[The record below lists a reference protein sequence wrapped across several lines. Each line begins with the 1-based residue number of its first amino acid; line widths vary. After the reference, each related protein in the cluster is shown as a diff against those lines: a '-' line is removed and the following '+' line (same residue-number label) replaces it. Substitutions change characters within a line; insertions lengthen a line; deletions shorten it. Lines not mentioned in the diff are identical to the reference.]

1 MSEYQAVLFDM
12 DGVTVATANAWRE
25 LEAEEILPA
34 AGEGIDIETIRA
46 LSPEDSYERLESM
59 DEVTLRVDRDEFVG
73 LYDEYAEEVYL
84 ERATLLDGYEP
95 LLADLRDEELALGLV
110 SASCRDWVAL
120 VLERF
125 DLGDAYDVVVS
136 STDIDGPS
144 KPNPTPYLV
153 AAEQIG
159 VDPEQCIVVEDSAH
173 GIAAATAAGAY
184 CIALRGAG
192 NQETDLSSAD
202 AIVTDPTELRTHLF
216 DLLPSEDT
224 QQCGSL
230 PPDER

>member
-159 VDPEQCIVVEDSAH
+159 VIRNSVSSSRIPLTGSPPRQLL
-173 GIAAATAAGAY
+173 GRTALHSVARA
-184 CIALRGAG
+184 IKRLTSRPPM
-192 NQETDLSSAD
+192 QSSR
-202 AIVTDPTELRTHLF
+202 IQR
-216 DLLPSEDT
+216 S
-224 QQCGSL
+224 
-230 PPDER
+230 